1 MHFTVIPLR
10 HDESLFYPL
19 RKTLGRLRALT
30 LGASKRSPT
39 FVAET
44 AIRVVSR
51 VSNGSADALIHA
63 SHAQRFVIR
72 ASASLISHT
81 FIEMVHPRPELRV
94 ADVGVRQTHHDDR
107 RSSELIL
114 KVDAFAEFPPT
125 THSNTAPP
133 FRAFVSKPRFTDA
146 A

>member
-1 MHFTVIPLR
+1 MHFTVIALR

-39 FVAET
+39 FIAEPD
-44 AIRVVSR
+44 ARVIAH

-94 ADVGVRQTHHDDR
+94 ADVGVRQTHHDDE
-107 RSSELIL
+107 SSSSSL
-114 KVDAFAEFPPT
+114 KLMPSLSFPPT